1 MAVVSGGTN
10 ICGVSIGVLS
20 LESYFPKPP
29 GHIKNPSSLP
39 FTTSYE
45 IIEGLTVPHLLN
57 HPSPEMIQPLIAAAK
72 RLEKSGVK
80 AITGSCG
87 FLALF
92 QSEIAEAVDV
102 PVFVSSLIQADL
114 IHRMTGRPVGV
125 LTASANLLTPKH
137 LSAVGAEDVPLLV
150 EGMES
155 GAEFSEVILRND
167 RNDMDLEKIETE
179 LLALEATAL
188 ETGSAL
194 GTSFAYPVTVDV
206 VKAWAGRL
214 QSKGLLL
221 APASAVAAA
230 RPKPIQTTQLTT
242 SLEPAERSQ

>member
-1 MAVVSGGTN
+1 VAVVSGGKN

-45 IIEGLTVPHLLN
+45 IIAGLTIPVLLN
-57 HPSPEMIQPLIAAAK
+57 DPSPDMIAPLIAAAQ

-92 QSEIAEAVDV
+92 QNEIAAAVEV
-102 PVFVSSLIQADL
+102 PVFVSSLVQADL

-125 LTASANLLTPKH
+125 LTASADLLTPRH
-137 LSAVGAEDVPLLV
+137 LAAVGAENTPLV
-150 EGMES
+150 IEGMQD
-155 GAEFSEVILRND
+155 GTEFSDVILRNTRD
-167 RNDMDLEKIETE
+167 DMDLEKIEAE
-179 LLALEATAL
+179 LLEAGERLVARAPEVSAILLECTDLPPYAHALQYRLNRPVFDIITLATMI
-188 ETGSAL
+188 
-194 GTSFAYPVTVDV
+194 DH
-206 VKAWAGRL
+206 
-214 QSKGLLL
+214 
-221 APASAVAAA
+221 AVL
-230 RPKPIQTTQLTT
+230 RQPFSGFIN
-242 SLEPAERSQ
+242 

>member
-1 MAVVSGGTN
+1 MAVVSGGQN

-45 IIEGLTVPHLLN
+45 IITGLTIPVLLN
-57 HPSPEMIQPLIAAAK
+57 NPSPDMIAPLIAAAR

-92 QSEIAEAVDV
+92 QNEIAAAVDV
-102 PVFVSSLIQADL
+102 PVFVSSLVQADL

-125 LTASANLLTPKH
+125 LTASADLLTPRH
-137 LSAVGAEDVPLLV
+137 LAAVGAENIPLV
-150 EGMES
+150 IEGMQD
-155 GAEFSEVILRND
+155 GTEFADVVLRNSRD
-167 RNDMDLEKIETE
+167 DMDLEKIEAE
-179 LLALEATAL
+179 LLAAGERLVARAPEVGAILLECTDLPPYAHA
-188 ETGSAL
+188 
-194 GTSFAYPVTVDV
+194 
-206 VKAWAGRL
+206 L
-214 QSKGLLL
+214 QSRLIEK
-221 APASAVAAA
+221 
-230 RPKPIQTTQLTT
+230 K
-242 SLEPAERSQ
+242 E

>member
-1 MAVVSGGTN
+1 MAVVSGGQN

-45 IIEGLTVPHLLN
+45 IITGLTIPVLLN
-57 HPSPEMIQPLIAAAK
+57 NPSPDMIAPLIAAAR

-92 QSEIAEAVDV
+92 QNEIAAAVDV
-102 PVFVSSLIQADL
+102 PVFVSSLVQADL

-125 LTASANLLTPKH
+125 LTASVDLLTTRH
-137 LSAVGAEDVPLLV
+137 LAAVGAENTPLV
-150 EGMES
+150 IEGMQD
-155 GAEFSEVILRND
+155 GTEFSDVILRNS
-167 RNDMDLEKIETE
+167 RVDMDLKTIEAE
-179 LLALEATAL
+179 LLEASERLVARAPEVGAILLECTDLPPYAH
-188 ETGSAL
+188 S
-194 GTSFAYPVTVDV
+194 
-206 VKAWAGRL
+206 L
-214 QSKGLLL
+214 QSRLNRPVFDIITL
-221 APASAVAAA
+221 ATMIDHAVL
-230 RPKPIQTTQLTT
+230 RQPFSGFIN
-242 SLEPAERSQ
+242 